1 MKNQSFLLGLC
12 GLMLVGCQATG
23 ANTEEKSHV
32 VTDFA
37 ERKVSFSDEPE
48 RIAVL
53 GNGELDIVYALGKDV
68 IGRPSSQD
76 VPVVPEAVEAEQVG
90 SYHEVDIERLTLA
103 QPDVVF
109 ANDPMNQKDL
119 SAIEGT
125 GAGVVLTNA
134 NAIEDIK
141 DQISLIGEVV
151 QEEASASQLIEEIE
165 LVEMDMEDEPLH
177 KETKALLIY
186 GAPGSNLVALPNS
199 LSGDILEAA
208 GGLNIAANFD
218 QLQDYPQYA
227 ALSPE
232 RIIQADPDI
241 VFFMAHGDPSAVEN
255 SFVQEMAQHAGWSQL
270 PAVKEG
276 NMEVLP
282 ADLFGTNPG
291 SRITDAVSY
300 MRERLEE
307 VQSE

>member
-12 GLMLVGCQATG
+12 GLMLAGCQATG
-23 ANTEEKSHV
+23 ADTEEKSHV

-37 ERKVSFSDEPE
+37 EREVAFNDEPE

-103 QPDVVF
+103 QPDIVF
-109 ANDPMNQKDL
+109 ANEPMNQKDL

-125 GAGVVLTNA
+125 GAEVVLTNA

-165 LVEMDMEDEPLH
+165 LVEMDMKDEPLH

-208 GGLNIAANFD
+208 GGLNIAADFD

-232 RIIQADPDI
+232 RIIQADPDV
-241 VFFMAHGDPSAVEN
+241 VFFMAHGDPSAVEE
-255 SFVQEMAQHAGWSQL
+255 SFVQEMAQHAGWAQL
-270 PAVKEG
+270 PAVKKG
-276 NMEVLP
+276 NMDVLP

-291 SRITDAVSY
+291 SRITDAISY
-300 MRERLEE
+300 MRDRLEE